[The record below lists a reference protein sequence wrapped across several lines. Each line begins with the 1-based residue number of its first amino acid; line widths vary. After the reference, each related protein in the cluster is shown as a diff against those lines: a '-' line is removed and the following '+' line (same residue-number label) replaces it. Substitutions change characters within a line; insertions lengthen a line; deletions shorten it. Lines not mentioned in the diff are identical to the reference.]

1 MFPPCASPL
10 ERDQISSAGSS
21 REIQALAE
29 KEDAEI
35 QLFVRLLFQLLRSSI
50 QLACRDCGR
59 HDDCSITSGFNWWRP
74 CLPLSAGASHFD
86 WFYVRESRP
95 ITLARFHSPLFS
107 FLSFLHSLLLLLLFW
122 MRRRLMT
129 WPQRQVA
136 DPPERTR
143 WLRFCCYCCCGFI
156 VVDHERRST
165 NSVVEQQK
173 KTFEFLT
180 DVRIYLFLPADIG
193 CCCSNVCGWE
203 QEEKKVEK
211 EDEAFFSSLCRGK
224 KGFIFNTWKIRNLFW
239 FPEVFPVVFVE
250 SDFVHIFARLFPP
263 IAFYALMHTRP
274 TR

>member
-1 MFPPCASPL
+1 MVGRWRGRNYKSNPSKRSVTVASQAVFPLFFLFPPCASPL
-10 ERDQISSAGSS
+10 ERDRISSAGSS
-21 REIQALAE
+21 REIQPLAE

-173 KTFEFLT
+173 KNL
-180 DVRIYLFLPADIG
+180 RISHRRPDLFVSTCWYRL
-193 CCCSNVCGWE
+193 
-203 QEEKKVEK
+203 
-211 EDEAFFSSLCRGK
+211 L
-224 KGFIFNTWKIRNLFW
+224 LF
-239 FPEVFPVVFVE
+239 
-250 SDFVHIFARLFPP
+250 
-263 IAFYALMHTRP
+263 
-274 TR
+274 